1 MRHKKVLRFLVF
13 VTTLFSFV
21 FSLTILVNAANDIDF
36 NNLSFKAAPRETE
49 TLPSLL
55 DMLTIPSEI
64 GPITPLT
71 EEATSATETTPVATD
86 YTEDSE
92 VETTAVLETEPVSVS
107 ETTTANET
115 IPAETTSEETDP
127 NLVIFNNR
135 EYYIPF
141 ISLNNEPMVSS
152 SGYVEQI
159 TEVPH
164 YIQHYYD
171 DVNYGN
177 HGTVA
182 SHGCGITSLAMV
194 YSYLLDEEITPDELA
209 AKYGRYNTE
218 VGSDYGLFN
227 NTAIDYNLVVEKQ
240 TYNWNDVYSALLNGQ
255 VVIAN
260 PTNPSVFTDGGH
272 YIVLAGLTEDG
283 KIIVRDP
290 SIYNYGK
297 WSADVLKLGFANGFE
312 EKSLKY
318 HCFPCWIYQPKD
330 IEAVAAR
337 AESTANN

>member
-1 MRHKKVLRFLVF
+1 MRLKKVLRFLVL
-13 VTTLFSFV
+13 VTTLFSFA
-21 FSLTILVNAANDIDF
+21 FSLTILVNAVNEVDF
-36 NNLSFKAAPRETE
+36 SNLSLKPTTRATE
-49 TLPSLL
+49 EVPSLL
-55 DMLTIPSEI
+55 DLVTIPVDI
-64 GPITPLT
+64 
-71 EEATSATETTPVATD
+71 ETTPAP
-86 YTEDSE
+86 TEETINFTE
-92 VETTAVLETEPVSVS
+92 VTASTEETEPISTEPVLV
-107 ETTTANET
+107 
-115 IPAETTSEETDP
+115 EETAPLSTEPTITEETKPEEDP
-127 NLVIFNNR
+127 NLVIFKNR

-164 YIQHYYD
+164 YIQHYYED
-171 DVNYGN
+171 TNYGN

-194 YSYLLDEEITPDELA
+194 YSYLLDKEISPDELA

-227 NTAIDYNLVVEKQ
+227 NTAADYGLVVEKQ
-240 TYNWNDVYSALLNGQ
+240 TYNWNDVYTALLNGH

-260 PTNPSVFTDGGH
+260 PTNPSIFTDGGH

-297 WSADVLKLGFANGFE
+297 WSGNVLKEGFANGFD

-318 HCFPCWIYQPKD
+318 HCFPCWIYQLKD
-330 IEAVAAR
+330 IEAVAKR
-337 AESTANN
+337 AEIDSTPAID

>member
-1 MRHKKVLRFLVF
+1 MRSKKVLRFLVF

-21 FSLTILVNAANDIDF
+21 FSLTILASAVNDIDF

-55 DMLTIPSEI
+55 DLLTTPSEI
-64 GPITPLT
+64 GPITPLS
-71 EEATSATETTPVATD
+71 EESTSIAETTPVATS
-86 YTEDSE
+86 YTEPSE
-92 VETTAVLETEPVSVS
+92 VETTAVLETESVSVP
-107 ETTTANET
+107 ETTVAIET
-115 IPAETTSEETDP
+115 VPAETTSEETDP

-164 YIQHYYD
+164 YIQQYYD
-171 DVNYGN
+171 VKYGN

-182 SHGCGITSLAMV
+182 DHGCGVTCLAMV

-209 AKYGRYNTE
+209 KKYGRYNTK

-260 PTNPSVFTDGGH
+260 PTDPSMFTDGGH
-272 YIVLAGLTEDG
+272 FIVLAGLTEDG

-297 WSADVLKLGFANGFE
+297 WSVDALKLGFANGFE
-312 EKSLKY
+312 EKAIKY
-318 HCFPCWIYQPKD
+318 NCFPCWIYQPKD

-337 AESTANN
+337 AESAANN

>member
-1 MRHKKVLRFLVF
+1 MRSKKVLKFLVF

-21 FSLTILVNAANDIDF
+21 FSLTILVNAVNDIDF
-36 NNLSFKAAPRETE
+36 NNLSFKAAPRKTE

-71 EEATSATETTPVATD
+71 EESTSVTETTPVVTS
-86 YTEDSE
+86 YTEPSE
-92 VETTAVLETEPVSVS
+92 VENTTFLETEPVLIS
-107 ETTTANET
+107 ETIVANEDT
-115 IPAETTSEETDP
+115 ITETTSEEADP

-164 YIQHYYD
+164 YIQQHYAD
-171 DVNYGN
+171 INYGN
-177 HGTVA
+177 YGTVA
-182 SHGCGITSLAMV
+182 DHGCGVACLAMV
-194 YSYLLDEEITPDELA
+194 YSYLLDEEIYPDELA
-209 AKYGRYNTE
+209 KKYGHYNTE
-218 VGSDYGLFN
+218 DGSDYGLFN
-227 NTAIDYNLVVEKQ
+227 DTAIDYNLVVEKQ
-240 TYNWNDVYSALLNGQ
+240 TYDWKDVYSALLNGQ

-260 PTNPSVFTDGGH
+260 PTTPSMFTDGGH

-297 WSADVLKLGFANGFE
+297 WSANALKSGFANGFE
-312 EKSLKY
+312 EKAIKY
-318 HCFPCWIYQPKD
+318 NCFPCWIYQPKD